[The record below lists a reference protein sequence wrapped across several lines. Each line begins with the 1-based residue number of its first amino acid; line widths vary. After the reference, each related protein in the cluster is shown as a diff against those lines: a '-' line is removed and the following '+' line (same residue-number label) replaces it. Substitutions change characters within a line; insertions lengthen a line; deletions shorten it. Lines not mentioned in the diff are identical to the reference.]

1 MRAPRSRERT
11 AALGVRWRSGRRV
24 GGAQA
29 VHQRRF
35 VAHRIAVP
43 ARLEALLAG
52 TRAGSVVVDAL
63 GLARSLRSARGNG
76 SAARGA
82 VRQRALR
89 FARQKA

>member
-1 MRAPRSRERT
+1 
-11 AALGVRWRSGRRV
+11 
-24 GGAQA
+24 
-29 VHQRRF
+29 
-35 VAHRIAVP
+35 
-43 ARLEALLAG
+43 
-52 TRAGSVVVDAL
+52 VDAL